1 MQGKTKNGVVKLN
14 ILLDYSK
21 DIPMYEQIEQGI
33 KNAIITGELN
43 ENDKLPSVRNLASEL
58 KVSTITVKRAYL
70 DLEKEGITYSING
83 VGTFIKLRDR
93 EILLYESREKLFE
106 DLYDVY
112 KKIKDSGL
120 SKEEIIEKIK
130 EFEEE

>member
-1 MQGKTKNGVVKLN
+1 
-14 ILLDYSK
+14 
-21 DIPMYEQIEQGI
+21 MYEQIEQGI

-70 DLEKEGITYSING
+70 DLEKDGITYSVNG

-112 KKIKDSGL
+112 KKLKDSGM
-120 SKEEIIEKIK
+120 SKGNIIDKIN